1 MRILVCAFA
10 CAPQK
15 GSEPGAGWAV
25 VEAAACA
32 GHDVTLLT
40 ARHNKSAMERG
51 LRAQA
56 VIANR
61 VQVEYVGMPAA
72 LHRIWESV
80 HRPGKQLHYLLCQRG
95 IGKIACR
102 LHQEQ
107 RFDVAHHVTI
117 AADYMPCGVSR
128 VAGLPLVWGPVGGAQ
143 RIPDACRPWLGWRGR
158 SLELARRS
166 LADPLR
172 RAGGLRTARRA
183 GLVVAQNDDAAR
195 FWSDHGIQST
205 TRPNVFLHDPEH
217 DDVTPPPWNADS
229 ERRRAVFVGRLV
241 AWKGVHL
248 ALATM
253 TEPAALGWELHF
265 FGTGPEERRLRSG
278 IRAHGLE
285 DRVHLN
291 GLRSRGE
298 IRALL
303 LQADALLFPS
313 IARLRPVG
321 RRRGAL
327 GRVPR
332 GLPPDGRS
340 GRTGPTGRG
349 AGDRGHGTAAAPTGG
364 GACGDVNVAS
374 SPGALERR
382 RAIGAAP
389 GVVPT
394 CKIRMC
400 EPVRR
405 QGARSIASV
414 LALALF
420 TVVLPVCSVAAAKPN
435 AVNPVTVTPRSGTP
449 PPSAVAL
456 PVGANAQALVTRY
469 PAGTAFEIDTG
480 IHSDFSVV
488 PKSQDTFYA
497 APGAVLDGL
506 GVAPSAFRERRSS
519 PQLASP

>member
-1 MRILVCAFA
+1 M
-10 CAPQK
+10 
-15 GSEPGAGWAV
+15 
-25 VEAAACA
+25 EAAACA

-313 IARLRPVG
+313 MRDSAPWAVGEALWAGCPVVCLRTAGAAELVQRGGGLAIEATEPLPRRLAE
-321 RRRGAL
+321 AL
-327 GRVPR
+327 AATSTLPRVPVR
-332 GLPPDGRS
+332 WSADELSELLP
-340 GRTGPTGRG
+340 
-349 AGDRGHGTAAAPTGG
+349 
-364 GACGDVNVAS
+364 
-374 SPGALERR
+374 EWYR
-382 RAIGAAP
+382 RA
-389 GVVPT
+389 
-394 CKIRMC
+394 K
-400 EPVRR
+400 
-405 QGARSIASV
+405 
-414 LALALF
+414 
-420 TVVLPVCSVAAAKPN
+420 
-435 AVNPVTVTPRSGTP
+435 
-449 PPSAVAL
+449 SAC
-456 PVGANAQALVTRY
+456 
-469 PAGTAFEIDTG
+469 
-480 IHSDFSVV
+480 
-488 PKSQDTFYA
+488 
-497 APGAVLDGL
+497 
-506 GVAPSAFRERRSS
+506 
-519 PQLASP
+519 ASP